1 MGPLGLAR
9 LELWFGLVL
18 RAGVELSFEL
28 VLGLA
33 RVELRGLMV
42 EVEVGVGVG
51 VGSGGL
57 GLPLGVGLE
66 LGYLLYLDCL

>member
-42 EVEVGVGVG
+42 ELEL
-51 VGSGGL
+51 GL
-57 GLPLGVGLE
+57 GLGLGGW
-66 LGYLLYLDCL
+66 GWSWG